1 MSPRTESQWKEIR
14 ERSIE
19 KILDAATELFSE
31 NGYNA
36 TSISD
41 ISKKAGISK
50 GLVYNY
56 FKSKDEL
63 LDAIIFKSFEEF
75 DRLYDILSS
84 DAENP
89 LAALYRV
96 LEETMYSVKKKP
108 QFWKLITGLSYKKQI
123 RERYSSQINERKS
136 KYIELGTFLLNK
148 MKVKDPLMDFLF
160 IGAIIDG
167 ISLHILEEPE
177 QYPVEEMI
185 EVFKEKMKILYT

>member
-1 MSPRTESQWKEIR
+1 MSPRTESQWEEIR
-14 ERSIE
+14 ERSKE

-41 ISKKAGISK
+41 IAKKAGISK

-56 FKSKDEL
+56 FKSKEDL

-84 DAENP
+84 DTENP
-89 LAALYRV
+89 LEGLYKV
-96 LEETMYSVKKKP
+96 LEETMNSVKQKP

-123 RERYSSQINERKS
+123 RERYSNQINERKS
-136 KYIELGTFLLNK
+136 KYVELGIILLNK

-160 IGAIIDG
+160 IAAIIDG
-167 ISLHILEEPE
+167 ISLHILEEPD
-177 QYPVEEMI
+177 QYPIEQMI
-185 EVFKEKMKILYT
+185 QIFKEKMEKLYS